1 MNEDFLDLI
10 SALCAVDAK
19 FLVIGAY
26 AVGVHGRPR
35 ATKDLDIW
43 VEASPENAVRVMDAL
58 RRFGAPLSELTE
70 QELATPGIGFMMG
83 MPPRRIDVLTQ
94 ISGVEFG
101 EAWPRRVE
109 VAFAENVRCP
119 VIAIED
125 LIANKRAADRPQD
138 RADVEALERLLRLQ
152 RG

>member
-43 VEASPENAVRVMDAL
+43 VEASPENAARVMDAL

-83 MPPRRIDVLTQ
+83 VPPRRIDVLTQ

-101 EAWPRRVE
+101 EAWPRRIE
-109 VAFAENVRCP
+109 VAFGP
-119 VIAIED
+119 F
-125 LIANKRAADRPQD
+125 KRF
-138 RADVEALERLLRLQ
+138 
-152 RG
+152 

>member
-1 MNEDFLDLI
+1 MNDDFLNLI
-10 SALCAVDAK
+10 SALCAADAR

-35 ATKDLDIW
+35 ATEDLGVW
-43 VEASPENAVRVMDAL
+43 VEASPENATRVMDAL

-70 QELATPGIGFMMG
+70 KDLGTPGIGFMMG
-83 MPPRRIDVLTQ
+83 VPPRRIDVLTQ

-101 EAWPRRVE
+101 EAWPCRIE
-109 VAFAENVRCP
+109 VAFGENVRCP

-125 LIANKRAADRPQD
+125 LIASR
-138 RADVEALERLLRLQ
+138 VS
-152 RG
+152 